1 MRTFLLSIGFIL
13 MEDGSY
19 YNNEIG
25 LRIHIGKDTD
35 GKPILKVPTP
45 KGIINATIE
54 ELEDTIVSGGFGDF

>member
-1 MRTFLLSIGFIL
+1 